1 MFMPGLRPDSLGWEV
16 HQDFSRAVTAL
27 GHNFKFLT
35 TSSGLVSGQV
45 GDVKVLT
52 TTPFLRI
59 LGRITAPV
67 FRTEGLVPAASAL
80 AGYLRNEGRS
90 IDVLHVEVAYPHGS
104 DASYSNQWVGWSD
117 RCHSDGGGHP
127 CA

>member
-1 MFMPGLRPDSLGWEV
+1 MRVAMFMPGLGPNSLGWEV
-16 HQDFSRAVTAL
+16 HQDFARAVTAL

-52 TTPFLRI
+52 TKPLLQT
-59 LGRITAPV
+59 LGWITAPV
-67 FRTEGLVPAASAL
+67 FRTDGLVPAAAAL

-90 IDVLHVEVAYPHGS
+90 IDVLHVEVAYPHGVAAML
-104 DASYSNQWVGWSD
+104 ASSWERLPRW
-117 RCHSDGGGHP
+117 
-127 CA
+127 